1 MDNAQLV
8 SLSRQI
14 ALQRQ
19 MDIVANNLANINTTG
34 FKAENVLF
42 ATAEMPQARDTS
54 FSSFADQPLAFTE
67 DWSTIH
73 DLGAGAITQTGDP
86 LDVALSGNGF
96 LVVDTPNGERYTRDG
111 ALTLDSTGTLVD
123 LDGNPVL
130 GESGPI
136 RFTPDET
143 DISIT
148 ANGSILTPAGSKGK
162 LRLVEFTD
170 PQQLVRE
177 GNNLFSGGTP
187 LPATATTVVQ
197 GAIERSNVSGV
208 AGMTEM
214 IRVSRAYQTIANL
227 MEQQDETRRSA
238 IEQLGG
244 LRA

>member
-34 FKAENVLF
+34 FKAENILF

-54 FSSFADQPLAFTE
+54 FSFADQPLAFTE

-73 DLGAGAITQTGDP
+73 DLSAGSITPTGDP
-86 LDVALSGNGF
+86 LDLALSGNGF

-111 ALTLDSTGTLVD
+111 ALSLDATGTLVD

-136 RFTPDET
+136 RFTPAET

-162 LRLVEFTD
+162 LRVVEFTD

-177 GNNLFSGGTP
+177 GNNLFSGGEAV
-187 LPATATTVVQ
+187 PATATTVVQ

-214 IRVSRAYQTIANL
+214 IRVSRAYQTLANI

-238 IEQLGG
+238 IERLGG
-244 LRA
+244 LSA

>member
-8 SLSRQI
+8 SLSRQM

-34 FKAENVLF
+34 FKAEDILF
-42 ATAEMPQARDTS
+42 ATAEMPAARDTG
-54 FSSFADQPLAFTE
+54 FSFADQPLAFTE
-67 DWSTIH
+67 DWSTMH
-73 DLGAGAITQTGDP
+73 DLSAGSITQTGDP
-86 LDVALSGNGF
+86 LDIALAGNGF

-123 LDGNPVL
+123 LEGNPVL
-130 GESGPI
+130 GEGGPI

-162 LRLVEFTD
+162 LRLVEFAD

-177 GNNLFSGGTP
+177 GNNLFSGGEAR
-187 LPATATTVVQ
+187 PATATNVVQ

-208 AGMTEM
+208 AEMTEM
-214 IRVSRAYQTIANL
+214 IRVSRAYETLANI

-244 LRA
+244 LSA